1 MLKMEHRPPK
11 PHGEWWGVLFT
22 LREEDPLGSFGS
34 ISPGDVLRRICRK
47 SGPEPRADCGIIN
60 YSRNTAKKDDG
71 LDRGLALEMRI
82 TCHRSYATA
91 QERQEELKTAACGI
105 WGTEPHRS

>member
-1 MLKMEHRPPK
+1 MLKMEHHPPK
-11 PHGEWWGVLFT
+11 PHGELWGVLFT

-34 ISPGDVLRRICRK
+34 ISPGDVLRRVCRK

-71 LDRGLALEMRI
+71 LDPWPGTGDDDYLSQVICNGTGKAGRIENSRMR
-82 TCHRSYATA
+82 S
-91 QERQEELKTAACGI
+91 LGN
-105 WGTEPHRS
+105 